1 MEPAERTHKSAPKRK
16 YPSRSNRYGDDFKLQ
31 IVKKHLEESI
41 PVSIIHQECRVGLGT
56 VRRWVRA
63 YRSHGEAGLTMT
75 YTGNGRSLPAP
86 VKQKII
92 ELKEANPPFGIK
104 RISQVLKR
112 VFFLSASPETVRKT
126 LYSSSLMTAPPKKR
140 QRNVTRPR
148 FFERSTPN
156 QLWQTD
162 IFTFRLG
169 GRYAFLIGYIDYY
182 SRYITALEL
191 FRSQTAQ
198 NVIEVYR
205 RAASEYNPPKE
216 MLTDNG
222 SQYTSWRGN
231 SRFELEMKKDKIHH
245 IKSQPHH
252 PMTLGKIERFWK
264 TIYVEFLS
272 RAQFGSFEDAVER
285 IRQWVKYYNHKR
297 PHQGI
302 GGLCPADRYFEI
314 QGELRKTI
322 EQGIQDNIL
331 EMALRGKPRLPFY
344 MVGRMEGQSVV
355 LRAEKGR
362 LRLSVDAENDDIT
375 QEVVYN
381 LNEKGQDNGEGGQ
394 DKGRE
399 EAADAELRGDGQM
412 HGGAVCMDR
421 EEETG
426 GSLPGTVDTL
436 DGAVALAEAGDG
448 GDAAGSGAP
457 GEPGEGSG
465 AVSSSSGNVGEETSC
480 THDKHGAGQAGE
492 DALKG
497 AGGKESRDA
506 AVKGQEARR
515 SCLAQE

>member
-1 MEPAERTHKSAPKRK
+1 MEAAERIQEGNPKRK
-16 YPSRSNRYGDDFKLQ
+16 NPPRRRAYSADFKIQ
-31 IVKKHLEESI
+31 VVKKHLEESI
-41 PVSIIHQECRVGLGT
+41 PISVIQQECGLGT
-56 VRRWVRA
+56 GMASRWVRI
-63 YRSHGEAGLTMT
+63 YRREGEAGFAPH
-75 YTGNGRSLPAP
+75 YTAKGHSLPS
-86 VKQKII
+86 VVTEKIVEI
-92 ELKEANPPFGIK
+92 KESNPLFGIK
-104 RISQVLKR
+104 RISQLLKR
-112 VFFLSASPETVRKT
+112 AFFLSASPETVRKT
-126 LYSSSLMTAPPKKR
+126 LHDSSLMKAQPKKK
-140 QRNVTRPR
+140 QRNITRPR

-169 GRYAFLIGYIDYY
+169 GKYAYLIGYIDDY
-182 SRYITALEL
+182 SRYITGLEL

-222 SQYTSWRGN
+222 RQYTTWRGN
-231 SRFELEMKKDKIHH
+231 SRFELELKKDKIHH
-245 IKSQPHH
+245 IKSRPHH

-264 TIYVEFLS
+264 TIYLEFLS

-285 IRQWVKYYNHKR
+285 IKQWVKYYNHKR

-314 QGELRKTI
+314 QSEIKKTI

-362 LRLSVDAENDDIT
+362 LRLSVEAENDDVT

-381 LNEKGQDNGEGGQ
+381 LNEEGENHGE

-399 EAADAELRGDGQM
+399 KEADGELRGDGEVQ
-412 HGGAVCMDR
+412 GGPVGVDGK
-421 EEETG
+421 EETSG
-426 GSLPGTVDTL
+426 NMPGVVDTL
-436 DGAVALAEAGDG
+436 GGPFTVAEAGDG
-448 GDAAGSGAP
+448 RNAPGAGAESEPGQGAGAESSSAGDA
-457 GEPGEGSG
+457 
-465 AVSSSSGNVGEETSC
+465 GEEAP
-480 THDKHGAGQAGE
+480 DAPDEHGTEPAGQNTI
-492 DALKG
+492 KG
-497 AGGKESRDA
+497 AGGKESGDA
-506 AVKGQEARR
+506 
-515 SCLAQE
+515 